1 MHLVCLRYMP
11 QVRNKSVSLFFFVC
25 YTSMYLYGVAP
36 NDTYRIGTSWVAS
49 LIKRSNV
56 VPEITMSLIQ
66 SDLIGF
72 VQLYNVI

>member
-1 MHLVCLRYMP
+1 MHV
-11 QVRNKSVSLFFFVC
+11 
-25 YTSMYLYGVAP
+25 YGVVP

-49 LIKRSNV
+49 SIKRSNV

-72 VQLYNVI
+72 VQLYKVI